1 MKKIYLFFTA
11 IFFLTAGTI
20 QAQQVERE
28 YVLLEIVT
36 STTCYYCPGAAMGAD
51 DLVDNGHDAAVINYH
66 ISDGYSNNYS
76 NSRASYYQITGTPTA
91 YFDGTIKISGGSNT
105 ESLYNDYLQMY
116 NQRKPINSSFTL
128 DVTGEMYG
136 MNNYKAT
143 VDVEKVAGYSGTNL
157 RLHLALTE
165 SNIQQSWQGQDHLN
179 FVLRLMVPDQ
189 YGTSLDFSGGDTQ
202 TVELE
207 FSLDQS
213 WVRENMEVVAFV
225 QDNSTKEV
233 LQATKLDLTTF
244 EAAYDFNAEVY
255 SIRNIPDENC
265 SETLY
270 PVVKIYNVG
279 DSNLTQLDFEYNVNG
294 GEPASYQWTGELGFL
309 EFAEVELDEIEFMLD
324 EENTLTV
331 FGYDP
336 NGHADEYPGND
347 TTHDTFTGAEEV
359 PQTVKLL
366 LKLDNNPE
374 ETSWDVRN
382 AGNEIIYSGGDYTDP
397 GQMISQTFEFDEVG
411 CYTFNIYDEGGNGL
425 QSGYFILYHGS
436 NNVILEG
443 TKFGE
448 QAAIQFGA
456 GGFVGVEENAFDP
469 AIAVY
474 PVPANEQAITEFNIE
489 GNSQVEIDVYDL
501 MGKRVYQSGSLQMK
515 SGIHQMEI
523 NTSDLNNG
531 VYFVKLRIN
540 NQYFTKK
547 ISVNR

>member
-1 MKKIYLFFTA
+1 MKKIYLFLTA
-11 IFFLTAGTI
+11 IFFLAAAAT

-28 YVLLEIVT
+28 NVLLEIVT
-36 STTCYYCPGAAMGAD
+36 GTWCPYCPGAAMGAD
-51 DLVDNGHDAAVINYH
+51 DMIENGHDVAVIEYH
-66 ISDGYSNNYS
+66 GGDSYENTYSS
-76 NSRASYYQITGTPTA
+76 SRISYYGVSSYPTA
-91 YFDGTIKISGGSNT
+91 IFDGVITVSGGSST
-105 ESLYNDYLQMY
+105 QSMYPTYLQKY

-244 EAAYDFNAEVY
+244 EAAYDYNAEVY

-265 SETLY
+265 TETLY

-309 EFAEVELDEIEFMLD
+309 EYAEVELDEIEFMLD

-336 NGHADEYPGND
+336 NGQADEYPGND
-347 TTHDTFTGAEEV
+347 TTYDIFTGAEEV

-366 LKLDNNPE
+366 LKLDNEPE
-374 ETSWDVRN
+374 QTSWDVRN
-382 AGNEIIYSGGDYTDP
+382 ASNEIIYSGGDYTDP

-448 QAAIQFGA
+448 QSAIQFGA

-474 PVPANEQAITEFNIE
+474 PVPANEQATVEFNIAGTGE
-489 GNSQVEIDVYDL
+489 VEIDVYDL

-523 NTSDLNNG
+523 NTSDFNNG

-540 NQYFTKK
+540 NQYYTKK